1 MAETQVCALD
11 GCEETFTPSRKNNV
25 YHRPSCAQKAS
36 NDRRKDGAPRVTL
49 SAPEDEEARA
59 ERRAEMKE
67 LRTLRTASVAREQY
81 TATIAEH
88 LGSYT
93 PTVYD
98 PPEGL
103 RDDHADH
110 LWVLHLSDW
119 HIGQQIEGSRTGGLY
134 YHDLAVAQ
142 EQVAKLRQVLWEI
155 MRDGGRKVRKLL
167 VIVNG
172 DIVEGD
178 DMRPSQHREIE
189 MLVTEQT
196 MEGFDLLRALL
207 DSLRP
212 MIEEEI
218 VVSNV
223 GGNHDRASRRPGN
236 AGLAELGYVDSYAW
250 LIGAML
256 QRWYANDPT
265 ITVHNWETFFGRL
278 VFGGHKLVH
287 SHGSDVNWSTG
298 GYAGVPWNAISMAG
312 KKYASMLGEF
322 DGLFFGHG
330 HIPAWLP
337 VDPASHIFMNGSL
350 PTSTGYVQSKF
361 KAVRRPV
368 QQLIMYNRHGA
379 VANYPLYLD
388 VGQAASAD
396 EIWIDDV
403 PTIE

>member
-1 MAETQVCALD
+1 MKCALD
-11 GCEETFTPSRKNNV
+11 GCEEMYEPRGTKKYCHPR
-25 YHRPSCAQKAS
+25 HAQKAA
-36 NDRRKDGAPRVTL
+36 NDRRYPGRGEGPQGAVPND
-49 SAPEDEEARA
+49 PIEAE

-67 LRTLRTASVAREQY
+67 LRSLRTDSKRSELY
-81 TATIAEH
+81 TAAITEG
-88 LGSYT
+88 LGKYE
-93 PTVYD
+93 PTAYQ

-103 RDDHADH
+103 HTDHADH

-119 HIGQQIEGSRTGGLY
+119 HIGQQIDGSRTGGLY
-134 YHDLAVAQ
+134 YHNIDVAR
-142 EQVAKLRQVLWEI
+142 EQVAQLLRILFEI
-155 MRDGGRKVRKLL
+155 MRDGGREVRKLL

-178 DMRPSQHREIE
+178 DMRPSQHREID

-196 MEGFDLLRALL
+196 MEGFDLLRMLL
-207 DSLRP
+207 DGLRP
-212 MIEEEI
+212 IIRDEI

-236 AGLAELGYVDSYAW
+236 AGMAELGYIDSYAW

-256 QRWYANDPT
+256 QRWYADEPS

-278 VFGGHKLVH
+278 TFGGHKLVH
-287 SHGSDVNWSTG
+287 SHGADVNWSTG
-298 GYAGVPWNAISMAG
+298 GYSGVPWNAISMAG
-312 KKYASMLGEF
+312 KKYASMLGGY
-322 DGLFFGHG
+322 DALFFGHG

-368 QQLIMYNRHGA
+368 QQLVMFNKHGA

-388 VGQAASAD
+388 VGQVATAD
-396 EIWIDDV
+396 EIWLDDIPV
-403 PTIE
+403 IQ